1 MNEEK
6 INQILMNQ
14 RTIMSVLRRYS
25 SDKEHNMN
33 VSEICKR
40 QMETLDL
47 LEPVEQPKLSEQT
60 KDALC
65 ENQDANYNSGEGGL
79 KWKENYC
86 LLWVWGLEY

>member
-65 ENQDANYNSGEGGL
+65 E
-79 KWKENYC
+79 KKE
-86 LLWVWGLEY
+86 